1 MEVVDHDRRP
11 AGSFAESLTIAAAV
25 VPDHH
30 EEGEDAGTAARHTDG
45 IMN

>member
-11 AGSFAESLTIAAAV
+11 AGSFAASLTIAAAV

-30 EEGEDAGTAARHTDG
+30 QGVRTQAQPPGTLTAQ
-45 IMN
+45 

>member
-11 AGSFAESLTIAAAV
+11 AGSCAASLTIAAPV

-30 EEGEDAGTAARHTDG
+30 EGGEDAGTAARHADG
-45 IMN
+45 TTN